1 MGSYEPFPDVSM
13 LIFTALMFVGRIEL
27 IPVVVLFTRSYWRV

>member
-1 MGSYEPFPDVSM
+1 M
-13 LIFTALMFVGRIEL
+13 LIFTALMFVGRIEI